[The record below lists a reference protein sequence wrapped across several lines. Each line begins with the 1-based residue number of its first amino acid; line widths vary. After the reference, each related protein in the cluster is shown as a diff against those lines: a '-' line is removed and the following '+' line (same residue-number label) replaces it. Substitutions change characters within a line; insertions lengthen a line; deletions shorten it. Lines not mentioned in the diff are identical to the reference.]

1 MDSYEARSLA
11 ILNVNSILV
20 ISQSI
25 FLDWFQIDSKQTRL
39 IQTIVLIVQFWID
52 FGSILIEVLI

>member
-1 MDSYEARSLA
+1 MDYNK
-11 ILNVNSILV
+11 IK
-20 ISQSI
+20 
-25 FLDWFQIDSKQTRL
+25 F

>member
-1 MDSYEARSLA
+1 MDSYEARALA
-11 ILNVNSILV
+11 ILNVDSILV

-25 FLDWFQIDSKQTRL
+25 FLDWFQIDSNKTRL